1 MRGFLLDQNVPAQLT
16 FAPSLPVIAA
26 AALGLGENP
35 TDTILWNHARE
46 NRLAIVSKDG
56 DFSNRMILATPPPWV
71 VHLRFGNLRRREYHA
86 HLARVWPQVEAM
98 LPAHKIVNVF
108 LDRVEGIT

>member
-1 MRGFLLDQNVPAQLT
+1 MRGFLLDQNVPARLS
-16 FAPSLPVIAA
+16 FAPSLPVVAVNVRGA
-26 AALGLGENP
+26 SPA
-35 TDTILWNHARE
+35 DSMVWDYARDHE
-46 NRLAIVSKDG
+46 LAIVTKDA

-71 VHLRFGNLRRREYHA
+71 IHLRFGNLRLREYHA

-108 LDRVEGIT
+108 LDRVEGIAT